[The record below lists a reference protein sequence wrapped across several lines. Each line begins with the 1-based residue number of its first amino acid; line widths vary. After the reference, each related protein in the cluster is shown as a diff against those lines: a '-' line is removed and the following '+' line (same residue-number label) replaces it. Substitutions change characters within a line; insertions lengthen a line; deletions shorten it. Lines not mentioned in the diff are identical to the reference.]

1 MTSEPLAAVAAP
13 KKDYAEC
20 RLQIRQTNGQALVAS
35 FGAKVRGGGDS
46 CTVGSAGRCTD
57 PDPAF

>member
-1 MTSEPLAAVAAP
+1 MTSEPPAVTAAATP

-35 FGAKVRGGGDS
+35 FGAKVRGGDS
-46 CTVGSAGRCTD
+46 CIVGSA
-57 PDPAF
+57 